1 MSQTRIRLRRL
12 LLCFFCC
19 VAVTSTALAQQP
31 DNISRKT
38 SGNLSELLKASPSPT
53 PDPST
58 PTTASA
64 NDESKA
70 GPEVKQKELV
80 PLKFV
85 FRTRSGAT
93 FPDSFRRF
101 VPAEAQVAG
110 DGSVGTQIF
119 SLSSTSDE
127 PLRVG
132 VDVQEVI
139 TIEIERPLVPG
150 PFMEVSPRNLGARRS
165 HHVEE
170 LNGEFPNLNGENVT
184 GAVVDGGGVLSTH
197 FEFRLSPQNAIP
209 NRVQVNT
216 SSGSAEHA
224 THVAGTMAATGR
236 RKEAKGM
243 APSMSIVS
251 DDWNDD
257 LRKLAR
263 LAPTIQIS
271 NHSYGPLAGWSK
283 DQQGRWRWW
292 GDRILSREED
302 AKFGKYSSKEAQL
315 DEVLFQ
321 FPHLLTFIAAG
332 NDRDDG
338 PAEGTQPL
346 QHFVIDG
353 TFWVP
358 SSEVHRRD
366 GFEDGGLDTVAGL
379 GLAKNAIC
387 IGAVDD
393 ITSTSGINMIS
404 YSGWGPT
411 DDGRIKPDLVANGHH
426 LLSTSNAGDSE
437 YVDMSG
443 TSMASPT
450 AAGIAGLLVQLYRRE
465 RGGTRPTA
473 AELKAVMIHTATDA
487 GERGPDPVFGWG
499 SIDAL
504 KAGRVIAQRLDT
516 QNFRHILKIDQVNP
530 GETKEYRMT
539 LNGTNDPIKVTMVWT
554 DPAGEANL
562 KGLDD
567 ATPVLVNDLDLKLVG
582 PDGQEAFPYSIDRA
596 NPKQPARRDRANTVD
611 NVEVIERVV
620 PSTGEWKVRVTGT
633 HINKGPNQA
642 FALVVSGLR
651 PM

>member
-1 MSQTRIRLRRL
+1 MSPTLLSFRLL

-19 VAVTSTALAQQP
+19 LLVTNTSLAQQP
-31 DNISRKT
+31 ENVSKKT
-38 SGNLSELLKASPSPT
+38 SGNLSAVLKASPTPT
-53 PDPST
+53 PDPAT
-58 PTTASA
+58 PTTTSTNDGSA
-64 NDESKA
+64 T
-70 GPEVKQKELV
+70 GPEAKQKELV

-85 FRTRSGAT
+85 FRTRAGAT

-101 VPAEAQVAG
+101 MPAQAQAAGAGPVA
-110 DGSVGTQIF
+110 TQLF

-132 VDVQEVI
+132 VDVQDVI
-139 TIEIERPLVPG
+139 TIEIERPLVIS
-150 PFMEVSPRNLGARRS
+150 PFMDVSPQNLGARRS

-170 LNGEFPNLNGENVT
+170 FNAEFPNLNGENVT

-197 FEFRLSPQNAIP
+197 FEFRLSPQNATP
-209 NRVQVNT
+209 NRVQLNT
-216 SSGSAEHA
+216 SLGVAEHA
-224 THVAGTMAATGR
+224 THVAGTMAAAGR
-236 RKEAKGM
+236 RREAKGM
-243 APSMSIVS
+243 APSMSLVS

-257 LRKLAR
+257 LQKLATV
-263 LAPTIQIS
+263 APNIQVS
-271 NHSYGPLAGWSK
+271 NHSYGPVAGWSR
-283 DQQGRWRWW
+283 DLQGRWRWW
-292 GDRILSREED
+292 GDRVLSRDED
-302 AKFGKYSSKEAQL
+302 AKFGKYSSREAQL

-338 PAEGTQPL
+338 PEEGTQPL
-346 QHFVIDG
+346 QHLVIEG
-353 TFWVP
+353 QFWVP
-358 SSEVHRRD
+358 SSEIHRRD
-366 GFEDGGLDTVAGL
+366 GFESGGLDTIAGL

-404 YSGWGPT
+404 YSGWGPA

-426 LLSTSNAGDSE
+426 LLSTSNAGDEE

-450 AAGIAGLLVQLYRRE
+450 AAGIAGLLVQLYRRD
-465 RGGTRPTA
+465 RGTRPTA
-473 AELKAVMIHTATDA
+473 AELKAILIHTATDA
-487 GERGPDPVFGWG
+487 GERGPDPIFGWG

-504 KAGRVIAQRLDT
+504 RAGRVIAQRLDA
-516 QNFRHILKIDQVNP
+516 QNFRHVVKMDQVNP

-539 LNGTNDPIKVTMVWT
+539 LNGTSDPIKVTVVWT
-554 DPAGEANL
+554 DPAGDANMG
-562 KGLDD
+562 GLDD
-567 ATPVLVNDLDLKLVG
+567 ASPVLVNNIDLKLIS
-582 PDGQEAFPYSIDRA
+582 PDGQEYFPYSIDRA
-596 NPKQPARRDRANTVD
+596 NPRQQARRDRVNTVD
-611 NVEVIERVV
+611 NVEVIDRVG
-620 PSTGEWKVRVTGT
+620 PLTGEWKVRVTGT
-633 HINKGPNQA
+633 NIKKGPNQA

>member
-1 MSQTRIRLRRL
+1 MSLTRLRLRL
-12 LLCFFCC
+12 LSLCFFGCI
-19 VAVTSTALAQQP
+19 AITSTSLAQQP

-38 SGNLSELLKASPSPT
+38 SGNVSAVLRATPTPT
-53 PDPST
+53 PDPTT
-58 PTTASA
+58 PTTASV
-64 NDESKA
+64 ESTT

-80 PLKFV
+80 PLRFV
-85 FRTRSGAT
+85 FRTQSGAT

-101 VPAEAQVAG
+101 LPGEAQAPVAG
-110 DGSVGTQIF
+110 PVGTQMF

-150 PFMEVSPRNLGARRS
+150 PFVDISPRNLGARRS

-170 LNGEFPNLNGENVT
+170 FNGAFPNVNGENIT
-184 GAVVDGGGVLSTH
+184 GAVVDEGGILSTH
-197 FEFRLSPQNAIP
+197 FEFRLTPQNVTP

-216 SSGSAEHA
+216 TVGTAVHA
-224 THVAGTMAATGR
+224 THVAGTMAAFGR
-236 RKEAKGM
+236 RREAKGM
-243 APSMSIVS
+243 APSMNLVS
-251 DDWNDD
+251 DDWTDD
-257 LRKLAR
+257 LRKLAT

-271 NHSYGPLAGWSK
+271 NHSYGPVAGW
-283 DQQGRWRWW
+283 DQDDLGRWRWW
-292 GDRILSREED
+292 GDRVLSRDED
-302 AKFGKYSSKEAQL
+302 AKFGKYSSREAQL

-332 NDRDDG
+332 NDRADG

-346 QHFVIDG
+346 QHFVIEG
-353 TFWVP
+353 RFWVL
-358 SSEVHRRD
+358 SSETHRRD
-366 GFEDGGLDTVAGL
+366 GFDDGGLDTIAGL

-393 ITSTSGINMIS
+393 ITTTSGINMIS

-411 DDGRIKPDLVANGHH
+411 DEGRIKPDLVANGHH
-426 LLSTSNAGDSE
+426 LLSTSSAGDAE

-450 AAGIAGLLVQLYRRE
+450 ASGIAALLVQLYKRD
-465 RGGTRPTA
+465 RGPRPTA

-504 KAGRVIAQRLDT
+504 AAGRVIAQRLDA
-516 QNFRHILKIDQVNP
+516 QNFRHVLKMDQVNP

-539 LNGTNDPIKVTMVWT
+539 SNGTNDPIKVTVVWT

-567 ATPVLVNDLDLKLVG
+567 ATPVLVNDLDLKLVS

-620 PSTGEWKVRVTGT
+620 PATGEWKVRVTGT
-633 HINKGPNQA
+633 QIRKGPHQP
-642 FALVVSGLR
+642 FAIVVSGLR

>member
-1 MSQTRIRLRRL
+1 MSQTRLRLPL
-12 LLCFFCC
+12 LSLFFLCC
-19 VAVTSTALAQQP
+19 VTVTTSFAQQP
-31 DNISRKT
+31 DNVSRKT
-38 SGNLSELLKASPSPT
+38 SGGLSALLKASPT
-53 PDPST
+53 PPPAPSAT
-58 PTTASA
+58 TTASA
-64 NDESKA
+64 NDDSKA

-80 PLKFV
+80 PLRFV

-93 FPDSFRRF
+93 FSDSFRRF
-101 VPAEAQVAG
+101 MPADAQATGAG
-110 DGSVGTQIF
+110 PVDTQLF
-119 SLSSTSDE
+119 SLSAANDE
-127 PLRVG
+127 PLRAG
-132 VDVQEVI
+132 VDEQEVI

-150 PFMEVSPRNLGARRS
+150 PFMDVSPQNLGARRS
-165 HHVEE
+165 HRVEE
-170 LNGEFPNLNGENVT
+170 FNAAFPNLNGENIT
-184 GAVVDGGGVLSTH
+184 AAVVDGGGVLNTH
-197 FEFRLSPQNAIP
+197 FEFRLAPQNATP

-216 SSGSAEHA
+216 GSGSGEHA
-224 THVAGTMAATGR
+224 THVAGTMAAAGR

-243 APSMSIVS
+243 APSMSLVS

-257 LRKLAR
+257 LRKLAT
-263 LAPTIQIS
+263 LAPNIQVS
-271 NHSYGPLAGWSK
+271 NHSYGPLAGWNK

-292 GDRILSREED
+292 GDRTLSRDED
-302 AKFGKYSSKEAQL
+302 AKFGKYSSREAQL
-315 DEVLFQ
+315 DEVLFR

-338 PAEGTQPL
+338 PEEGTQPL
-346 QHFVIDG
+346 QHLVIDG
-353 TFWVP
+353 TFWVL
-358 SSEVHRRD
+358 STETHRRD
-366 GFEDGGLDTVAGL
+366 GFDDGGLDTVAGL

-393 ITSTSGINMIS
+393 ITTTSGINMIS

-411 DDGRIKPDLVANGHH
+411 DEGRIKPDLVANGHH

-450 AAGIAGLLVQLYRRE
+450 AAGIAGLLVQLYQRE
-465 RGGTRPTA
+465 RGGARPTA
-473 AELKAVMIHTATDA
+473 AELKAVMIHTARDA

-504 KAGRVIAQRLDT
+504 SAGRVIAQRLDA
-516 QNFRHILKIDQVNP
+516 QNFRHVLRMDQVAP
-530 GETKEYRMT
+530 GETKEYRMIS
-539 LNGTNDPIKVTMVWT
+539 NGTSDEIKVTIVWT

-567 ATPVLVNDLDLKLVG
+567 ATPVLVNDLDLKLVTE
-582 PDGQEAFPYSIDRA
+582 GQEAFPYSIDRA
-596 NPKQPARRDRANTVD
+596 NPKQPARRNRANTVD

-620 PSTGEWKVRVTGT
+620 PSEGEWKVRVTGT
-633 HINKGPNQA
+633 SIKKGPNQP

-651 PM
+651 PI